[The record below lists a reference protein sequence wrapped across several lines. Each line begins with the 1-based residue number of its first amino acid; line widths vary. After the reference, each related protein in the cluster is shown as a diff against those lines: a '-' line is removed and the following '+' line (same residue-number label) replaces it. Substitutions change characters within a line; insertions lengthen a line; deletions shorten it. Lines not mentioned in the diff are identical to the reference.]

1 MAASPIVERHGVID
15 SPAAV
20 RRINRAHVLR
30 IIQLEGPLTRPE
42 VVRASGLSKATVR
55 QVCDGL
61 IAEGLVAEEIPG
73 TDAGRGPGRPA
84 ASLRFQGAKGH
95 VLGIDIGA
103 DNVLVLVADLGG
115 RVLETHRVAVGG
127 AGGPSRDE
135 LLGVVATAVG
145 DALAAAGA
153 ERSTVRLAAVGT
165 PGVVAPDTGVVRL
178 APQIAGWEGT
188 RLAAELE
195 ERLGIAVHVESEV
208 RLAVVGERWRGAAND
223 LDDAIYLQLG
233 VGIAAG
239 TLVNGELHR
248 GSAGGAGEIG
258 YLPVRG
264 TSLPADGVGAF
275 EWSAGGRAFAR
286 EGQAAAR
293 RPDGARLLELA
304 GGEVQAVN
312 AEIVFAAAREHDPT
326 GQAIVLEMA
335 ERLAY
340 GVATLACVLNP
351 AAVIVG
357 GGLSKAGAD
366 LLTPLQR
373 AVDRMVPLPP
383 RLVLSEL
390 SDQAVALGALRMA
403 LEATH
408 QELDLLIDR

>member
-1 MAASPIVERHGVID
+1 MSRAWAPPTRVID

-30 IIQLEGPLTRPE
+30 IIQLDGPMTRPA

-61 IAEGLVAEEIPG
+61 IAEGLVAEEVPETG
-73 TDAGRGPGRPA
+73 ADRGPGRPA
-84 ASLRFQGAKGH
+84 ASLRFQGAKGQ

-115 RVLETHRVAVGG
+115 QVLENHRVTVGA
-127 AGGPSRDE
+127 AGRPSRDD
-135 LLGVVATAVG
+135 LLRVVTTAVG
-145 DALAAAGA
+145 DALAGAGV
-153 ERSTVRLAAVGT
+153 ERSTVRMAAVGT

-195 ERLGIAVHVESEV
+195 ERLGITIRVESEV
-208 RLAVVGERWRGAAND
+208 QLAVVGERWRGAAND

-233 VGIAAG
+233 IGIAAG
-239 TLVNGELHR
+239 SLVNGELHR
-248 GSAGGAGEIG
+248 GAAGGAGEIG

-264 TSLPADGVGAF
+264 ASAPPHGVGAF
-275 EWSAGGRAFAR
+275 EWSAGGHAFAR

-304 GGEVQAVN
+304 GGVVEAVN
-312 AEIVFAAAREHDPT
+312 AELVFAAAREHDPT
-326 GQAIVLEMA
+326 AQAIVLEMT

-340 GVATLACVLNP
+340 GVAALACVLNP
-351 AAVIVG
+351 AVVVVG
-357 GGLSKAGAD
+357 GGLSNAGAD

-373 AVDRMVPLPP
+373 SVDRMVPLPP
-383 RLVLSEL
+383 RLVLSAL

-408 QELDLLIDR
+408 QELDLLIDQ